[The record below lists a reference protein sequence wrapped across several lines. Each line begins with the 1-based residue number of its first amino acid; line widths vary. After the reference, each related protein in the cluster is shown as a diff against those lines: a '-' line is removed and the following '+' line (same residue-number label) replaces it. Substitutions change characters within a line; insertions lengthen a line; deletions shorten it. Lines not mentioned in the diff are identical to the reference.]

1 MLFKNAL
8 SNYCPNR
15 TTNELDMSQEPYTP
29 SKESI
34 LIVDDTPANLQLL
47 AQMLSEQGYKI
58 RMAQDGTMAL
68 LSVESS
74 PPDLILLDI
83 MMPQL
88 NGYEVCS
95 KLKASSQ
102 TKDIPIIFIS
112 ALNEVFDKL
121 KAFEVGGVDY
131 ITKPFQPPEVLAR
144 VEHQLHIRR
153 LTQQLSEQNALLQQE
168 VHRRE
173 IAEAEVRKSLS
184 KEQELNQLKSY
195 FVSMVSHE
203 FRNPLTTILG
213 FAELIIDFDQQ
224 LTSEKRQE
232 YLRQIKE
239 STRRMTALLND
250 VLTIGQAEAGKL
262 EFNPEPL
269 DVEEFCGH
277 LVEELK
283 LGNSLQHIIAFS
295 RPSQL
300 TKGCMDKN
308 LLRQILTNLLSNAIK
323 YSSEGSTITFDLVCQ
338 DGEAIFHIKDEG
350 IGISLEDQQRLFE
363 SFQRGSNVGKISGTG
378 LGLTIVKK
386 AVDLHGGQIAV
397 KSEVGVGT
405 TFSVAIPLNNP
416 SQSDEK
422 ESD

>member
-1 MLFKNAL
+1 
-8 SNYCPNR
+8 
-15 TTNELDMSQEPYTP
+15 MSQEPYTP

-47 AQMLSEQGYKI
+47 AQMLSEQGYKV

-83 MMPQL
+83 MMPEL

-95 KLKASSQ
+95 KLKASSF

-112 ALNEVFDKL
+112 ALNEVFDKV

-131 ITKPFQPPEVLAR
+131 ITKPFQAQEVLAR

-153 LTQQLSEQNALLQQE
+153 LTQQLLEQNALLQQE

-213 FAELIIDFDQQ
+213 FAELIRDFDQQ
-224 LTSEKRQE
+224 LTSEKRQA
-232 YLRQIKE
+232 YLRQIQE
-239 STRRMTALLND
+239 SARRMTALLND
-250 VLTIGQAEAGKL
+250 VLSIGQAEAGKL

-269 DVEEFCGH
+269 DVEEFCRD
-277 LVEELK
+277 LVEEIK
-283 LGNSLQHIIAFS
+283 LGNSVQHTITFS

-300 TKGCMDKN
+300 TKACMDKN

-323 YSSEGSTITFDLVCQ
+323 YSPEGSAVTFDLICQ
-338 DGEAIFHIKDEG
+338 DEKAIFDIKDEG
-350 IGISLEDQQRLFE
+350 IGISPEDQQRLFE

-405 TFSVAIPLNNP
+405 TFSVAIPLNN
-416 SQSDEK
+416 STLARLSF
-422 ESD
+422 

>member
-1 MLFKNAL
+1 
-8 SNYCPNR
+8 
-15 TTNELDMSQEPYTP
+15 MSQEPNTP

-47 AQMLSEQGYKI
+47 AQMLSEQGYKV
-58 RMAQDGTMAL
+58 RMAQDGIMAL
-68 LSVESS
+68 MSIQSS

-83 MMPQL
+83 MMPEL
-88 NGYEVCS
+88 NGYQVCS
-95 KLKASSQ
+95 KLKASCS

-112 ALNEVFDKL
+112 ALNEVFDKV

-131 ITKPFQPPEVLAR
+131 ITKPFQAQEVLAR

-173 IAEAEVRKSLS
+173 MAEVEVRRALS

-213 FAELIIDFDQQ
+213 FAEFMRDFGQQ
-224 LTSEKRQE
+224 LSEEKKQE
-232 YLRQIKE
+232 YLRQIEE
-239 STRRMTALLND
+239 SARRMTALLND
-250 VLTIGQAEAGKL
+250 VLSIGQAEAGKL
-262 EFNPEPL
+262 EFNPKPL
-269 DVEEFCGH
+269 DVEEFCGD
-277 LVEELK
+277 LVEEIK
-283 LGNSLQHIIAFS
+283 LGNSAQHRIVFS
-295 RPSQL
+295 SPSQL
-300 TKGCMDKN
+300 NKACMDKN

-323 YSSEGSTITFDLVCQ
+323 YSPEGRTVTFDLVCQ
-338 DGEAIFHIKDEG
+338 DDLAIFHIKDEG
-350 IGISLEDQQRLFE
+350 IGISPEDQQRLFE
-363 SFQRGSNVGKISGTG
+363 SFHRGNNVGKISGTG

-386 AVDLHGGQIAV
+386 AVDLHGGEIAV
-397 KSEVGVGT
+397 NSEIGLGT
-405 TFSVAIPLNNP
+405 TFSVAIPLNSP

>member
-1 MLFKNAL
+1 
-8 SNYCPNR
+8 
-15 TTNELDMSQEPYTP
+15 MSQEPYPP

-47 AQMLSEQGYKI
+47 AQMLSEQGYKV

-68 LSVESS
+68 MSIQSS

-83 MMPQL
+83 MMPEL

-95 KLKASSQ
+95 KLKASSF

-112 ALNEVFDKL
+112 ALNEVFDKV

-131 ITKPFQPPEVLAR
+131 ITKPFQAQEVLAR

-153 LTQQLSEQNALLQQE
+153 LTQQLLEQNALLQQE

-213 FAELIIDFDQQ
+213 FAELIRDFDQQ
-224 LTSEKRQE
+224 LTSEKRQA
-232 YLRQIKE
+232 YLRQIQE
-239 STRRMTALLND
+239 SARRMTALLND
-250 VLTIGQAEAGKL
+250 VLSIGQAEAGKL

-269 DVEEFCGH
+269 DVEEFCRD
-277 LVEELK
+277 LVEEIK
-283 LGNSLQHIIAFS
+283 LGNSVQHIITFS

-300 TKGCMDKN
+300 TKACMDKN

-323 YSSEGSTITFDLVCQ
+323 YSPEGSAVTFDLICQ
-338 DGEAIFHIKDEG
+338 DEKAIFDIKDEG
-350 IGISLEDQQRLFE
+350 IGISPEDQQRLFE

-386 AVDLHGGQIAV
+386 AVDLHGGQIVV
-397 KSEVGVGT
+397 KSDVGVGT
-405 TFSVAIPLNNP
+405 TFSVAIPLNN
-416 SQSDEK
+416 STLARLSF
-422 ESD
+422 

>member
-1 MLFKNAL
+1 
-8 SNYCPNR
+8 
-15 TTNELDMSQEPYTP
+15 MSQEPYPP

-47 AQMLSEQGYKI
+47 AQMLSEQGYKV

-83 MMPQL
+83 MMPEL

-95 KLKASSQ
+95 KLKASSF

-112 ALNEVFDKL
+112 ALNEVFDKV

-131 ITKPFQPPEVLAR
+131 ITKPFQAQEVLAR

-153 LTQQLSEQNALLQQE
+153 LTQQLLEQNALLQQE

-213 FAELIIDFDQQ
+213 FAELIRDFDQQ
-224 LTSEKRQE
+224 LTSEKRQA
-232 YLRQIKE
+232 YLRQIQE
-239 STRRMTALLND
+239 SARRMTALLND
-250 VLTIGQAEAGKL
+250 VLSIGQAEAGKI

-269 DVEEFCGH
+269 DVEEFCRD
-277 LVEELK
+277 LVEEIK
-283 LGNSLQHIIAFS
+283 LGNSVQHIITFS

-300 TKGCMDKN
+300 TKACMDKN

-323 YSSEGSTITFDLVCQ
+323 YSPEGSAVTFDLICQ
-338 DGEAIFHIKDEG
+338 DEKAIFDIKDEG
-350 IGISLEDQQRLFE
+350 IGISPEDQQRLFE

-405 TFSVAIPLNNP
+405 TFSVAIPLNN
-416 SQSDEK
+416 STLARLSF
-422 ESD
+422 

>member
-1 MLFKNAL
+1 
-8 SNYCPNR
+8 
-15 TTNELDMSQEPYTP
+15 MSQEPHTL
-29 SKESI
+29 SQESI

-47 AQMLSEQGYKI
+47 AQMLSEQGYKVRI
-58 RMAQDGTMAL
+58 AQDGTMAL
-68 LSVESS
+68 MSIQSSV
-74 PPDLILLDI
+74 PDLILLDI
-83 MMPQL
+83 MMPEL

-112 ALNEVFDKL
+112 ALHEVFDKV

-131 ITKPFQPPEVLAR
+131 ITKPFQAQEVLAR

-153 LTQQLSEQNALLQQE
+153 LSQQLLEQNALLQQE

-173 IAEAEVRKSLS
+173 MAEAEVRKSLS

-213 FAELIIDFDQQ
+213 FAEFMRDFSPQ
-224 LTSEKRQE
+224 LSEEKKQE
-232 YLRQIKE
+232 YLRQIQE
-239 STRRMTALLND
+239 SARRMTALLND
-250 VLTIGQAEAGKL
+250 VLSIGQAEAGKL
-262 EFNPEPL
+262 EFNPQPL
-269 DVEEFCGH
+269 DIEEFCND
-277 LVEELK
+277 LVEEIK
-283 LGNSLQHIIAFS
+283 LASSTQHRIDFS
-295 RPSQL
+295 SQKQS
-300 TKGCMDKN
+300 TKACMDKN

-323 YSSEGSTITFDLVCQ
+323 YSPEGSTITFDLVCQ
-338 DGEAIFHIKDEG
+338 DKKAIFHIKDEG
-350 IGISLEDQQRLFE
+350 IGISPADQQQLFE
-363 SFQRGSNVGKISGTG
+363 SFYRGSNVGKISGTG

-386 AVDLHGGQIAV
+386 ALDLHGGQIAV
-397 KSEVGVGT
+397 KSEVGMGT

-416 SQSDEK
+416 SQSDEN

>member
-1 MLFKNAL
+1 
-8 SNYCPNR
+8 
-15 TTNELDMSQEPYTP
+15 MSQEPYPP

-34 LIVDDTPANLQLL
+34 LIVDDTPTNLQLL
-47 AQMLSEQGYKI
+47 AQMLSEQGYKV

-83 MMPQL
+83 MMPEL

-95 KLKASSQ
+95 KLKASSF

-112 ALNEVFDKL
+112 ALNEVFDKV

-131 ITKPFQPPEVLAR
+131 ITKPFQAQEVLAR
-144 VEHQLHIRR
+144 VEHQLHIRK
-153 LTQQLSEQNALLQQE
+153 LTQQLLEQNALLQQE

-213 FAELIIDFDQQ
+213 FAELIRDYDQQ
-224 LTSEKRQE
+224 LTSEKRQA
-232 YLRQIKE
+232 YLRQIQE
-239 STRRMTALLND
+239 SARRMTALLND
-250 VLTIGQAEAGKL
+250 VLIIGQAEAGKI

-269 DVEEFCGH
+269 DVEEFCRD
-277 LVEELK
+277 LVEEIK
-283 LGNSLQHIIAFS
+283 LGNSVQHIITFS

-300 TKGCMDKN
+300 TKACMDKN

-323 YSSEGSTITFDLVCQ
+323 YSPEGSTVTFDLICQ
-338 DGEAIFHIKDEG
+338 DEKAIFHIKDEG
-350 IGISLEDQQRLFE
+350 IGISPEDQQRLFE

-386 AVDLHGGQIAV
+386 AVDLHGGQIVV
-397 KSEVGVGT
+397 KSDVGVGT

-416 SQSDEK
+416 MLARLSF
-422 ESD
+422 

>member
-1 MLFKNAL
+1 
-8 SNYCPNR
+8 
-15 TTNELDMSQEPYTP
+15 MSQEPYTP

-47 AQMLSEQGYKI
+47 AQMLSEQGYKV

-83 MMPQL
+83 MMPEL

-95 KLKASSQ
+95 KLKASSF

-112 ALNEVFDKL
+112 ALNEVFDKV

-131 ITKPFQPPEVLAR
+131 ITKPFQAQEVLAR

-153 LTQQLSEQNALLQQE
+153 LTQQLLEQNALLQQE

-213 FAELIIDFDQQ
+213 FAELIRDFDQQ
-224 LTSEKRQE
+224 LTSEKRQA
-232 YLRQIKE
+232 YLRQIQE
-239 STRRMTALLND
+239 SARRMTALLND
-250 VLTIGQAEAGKL
+250 VLSIGQAEAGKL

-269 DVEEFCGH
+269 DVEEFCRD
-277 LVEELK
+277 LVEEIK
-283 LGNSLQHIIAFS
+283 LGNSVQHTITFS

-300 TKGCMDKN
+300 TKACMDKN

-323 YSSEGSTITFDLVCQ
+323 YSPEGSAVTFDLICQ
-338 DGEAIFHIKDEG
+338 DEKAIFDIKDEG
-350 IGISLEDQQRLFE
+350 IGISPEDQQRLFE

-378 LGLTIVKK
+378 LGLTIAKK
-386 AVDLHGGQIAV
+386 AVDLHGGKIAV

-416 SQSDEK
+416 NQSDEK

>member
-1 MLFKNAL
+1 
-8 SNYCPNR
+8 
-15 TTNELDMSQEPYTP
+15 
-29 SKESI
+29 
-34 LIVDDTPANLQLL
+34 
-47 AQMLSEQGYKI
+47 
-58 RMAQDGTMAL
+58 MAL

-83 MMPQL
+83 MMPEL

-95 KLKASSQ
+95 KLKASSF

-112 ALNEVFDKL
+112 ALNEVFDKV

-131 ITKPFQPPEVLAR
+131 ITKPFQAQEVLAR

-153 LTQQLSEQNALLQQE
+153 LTQQLLEQNALLQQE

-213 FAELIIDFDQQ
+213 FAELVRDFDQQ
-224 LTSEKRQE
+224 LTSEKRQA
-232 YLRQIKE
+232 YLRQIQE
-239 STRRMTALLND
+239 SARRMTALLND
-250 VLTIGQAEAGKL
+250 VLSIGQAEAGKL

-269 DVEEFCGH
+269 DVEEFCRD
-277 LVEELK
+277 LVEEIK
-283 LGNSLQHIIAFS
+283 LGNSVQHIITFS

-300 TKGCMDKN
+300 TKACMDKN

-323 YSSEGSTITFDLVCQ
+323 YSPEGSAVTFDLICQ
-338 DGEAIFHIKDEG
+338 DEKAIFDIKDEG
-350 IGISLEDQQRLFE
+350 IGISPEDQQRLFE

-405 TFSVAIPLNNP
+405 TFSVAIPLNN
-416 SQSDEK
+416 STLARLSF
-422 ESD
+422 

>member
-1 MLFKNAL
+1 
-8 SNYCPNR
+8 
-15 TTNELDMSQEPYTP
+15 MSQEPYTP

-47 AQMLSEQGYKI
+47 AQMLSEQGYKV

-68 LSVESS
+68 MSIQSS

-83 MMPQL
+83 MMPEL

-95 KLKASSQ
+95 KLKASSF

-112 ALNEVFDKL
+112 ALNEVFDKV

-131 ITKPFQPPEVLAR
+131 ITKPFQAQEVLAR

-153 LTQQLSEQNALLQQE
+153 LTQQLLEQNALLQQE

-213 FAELIIDFDQQ
+213 FAELIRDFDQQ
-224 LTSEKRQE
+224 LTSEKRQA
-232 YLRQIKE
+232 YLRQIQE
-239 STRRMTALLND
+239 SARRMTALLND
-250 VLTIGQAEAGKL
+250 VLSIGQAEAGKL

-269 DVEEFCGH
+269 DVEEFCRD
-277 LVEELK
+277 LVEEIK
-283 LGNSLQHIIAFS
+283 LGNSVQHIITFS

-300 TKGCMDKN
+300 TKACMDKN

-323 YSSEGSTITFDLVCQ
+323 YSPKGSAVTFDLICQ
-338 DGEAIFHIKDEG
+338 DEKAIFDIKDEG
-350 IGISLEDQQRLFE
+350 IGISPEDQQRLFE

-405 TFSVAIPLNNP
+405 TFSVAIPLNN
-416 SQSDEK
+416 STLARLSF
-422 ESD
+422 

>member
-1 MLFKNAL
+1 M
-8 SNYCPNR
+8 R
-15 TTNELDMSQEPYTP
+15 QEPYTP

-47 AQMLSEQGYKI
+47 AQMLSEQGYKV

-68 LSVESS
+68 MSIQSS

-83 MMPQL
+83 MMPEL

-95 KLKASSQ
+95 KLKASSF

-112 ALNEVFDKL
+112 ALNEVFDKV

-131 ITKPFQPPEVLAR
+131 ITKPFQAQEVLAR

-153 LTQQLSEQNALLQQE
+153 LTQQLLEQNALLQQE

-213 FAELIIDFDQQ
+213 FAELIRDFDQQ
-224 LTSEKRQE
+224 LTSEKRQA
-232 YLRQIKE
+232 YLRQIQE
-239 STRRMTALLND
+239 SARRMTALLND
-250 VLTIGQAEAGKL
+250 VLSIGQAEAGKL

-269 DVEEFCGH
+269 DVEEFCRD
-277 LVEELK
+277 LVEEIK
-283 LGNSLQHIIAFS
+283 LGNSVQHIITFS

-300 TKGCMDKN
+300 TKACMDKN

-323 YSSEGSTITFDLVCQ
+323 YSPEGSAVTFDLICQ
-338 DGEAIFHIKDEG
+338 DEKAIFDIKDEG
-350 IGISLEDQQRLFE
+350 IGISPEDQQRLFE

-405 TFSVAIPLNNP
+405 TFSVAIPLNN
-416 SQSDEK
+416 STLARLSF
-422 ESD
+422 

>member
-1 MLFKNAL
+1 
-8 SNYCPNR
+8 
-15 TTNELDMSQEPYTP
+15 MSQELHTP
-29 SKESI
+29 PKDSI

-47 AQMLSEQGYKI
+47 AVMLSKQGYKV

-68 LSVESS
+68 MSIQSS

-83 MMPQL
+83 MMPEL

-95 KLKASSQ
+95 RLKASSQ
-102 TKDIPIIFIS
+102 TKEIPVIFIS
-112 ALNEVFDKL
+112 ALNEVFDKV

-131 ITKPFQPPEVLAR
+131 ITKPFQAQEVLAR

-153 LTQQLSEQNALLQQE
+153 LSQQLLERNALLQQE

-173 IAEAEVRKSLS
+173 MAEAEVRKALS

-203 FRNPLTTILG
+203 FRNPLSTILC
-213 FAELIIDFDQQ
+213 FAEFLRDFSQQ
-224 LTSEKRQE
+224 LSEEKKQKH
-232 YLRQIKE
+232 LRQIEE
-239 STRRMTALLND
+239 SARRMTALLND
-250 VLTIGQAEAGKL
+250 VLSIGQAEAGKL

-269 DVEEFCGH
+269 DVEEFCGD
-277 LVEELK
+277 LVEEIK
-283 LGNSLQHIIAFS
+283 LGNSAQHRIAFS
-295 RPSQL
+295 NPSQL
-300 TKGCMDKN
+300 TKACMDKN

-323 YSSEGSTITFDLVCQ
+323 YSPEGSTVILDLVCQ
-338 DGEAIFHIKDEG
+338 DEKAIFHIKDEG
-350 IGISLEDQQRLFE
+350 IGISPEDQQRLFE

-405 TFSVAIPLNNP
+405 TFSVEIPLNNP

-422 ESD
+422 ELD

>member
-1 MLFKNAL
+1 
-8 SNYCPNR
+8 
-15 TTNELDMSQEPYTP
+15 MSQEPHTP

-58 RMAQDGTMAL
+58 RIAQDGTMAL
-68 LSVESS
+68 MSIQSS

-83 MMPQL
+83 MMPEL

-102 TKDIPIIFIS
+102 AKDIPIIFIS
-112 ALNEVFDKL
+112 ALNEVFDKV

-131 ITKPFQPPEVLAR
+131 ITKPFQTQEVLAR
-144 VEHQLHIRR
+144 IEHQLHIRR
-153 LTQQLSEQNALLQQE
+153 LTQELSEQNALLQQE

-173 IAEAEVRKSLS
+173 MAEAEVRQALS

-213 FAELIIDFDQQ
+213 FAELIRDFDQQ

-232 YLRQIKE
+232 YLRQIQE
-239 STRRMTALLND
+239 STRRMTVLLND
-250 VLTIGQAEAGKL
+250 VLSIGQAEAGKL

-269 DVEEFCGH
+269 DVEEFCGD
-277 LVEELK
+277 LVEEMK
-283 LGNSLQHIIAFS
+283 LANSTQHRIVFS
-295 RPSQL
+295 SPNQS
-300 TKGCMDKN
+300 TKACMDKN

-323 YSSEGSTITFDLVCQ
+323 YSPKGSTVTFDLLCQ
-338 DGEAIFHIKDEG
+338 DDLAIFHIKDQG
-350 IGISLEDQQRLFE
+350 IGISPEDQQRLFE
-363 SFQRGSNVGKISGTG
+363 SFHRGSNVGKISGTG

-386 AVDLHGGQIAV
+386 AVDLHGGQIGV
-397 KSEVGVGT
+397 NSELGVGT
-405 TFSVAIPLNNP
+405 TFSVAIPLNRVC
-416 SQSDEK
+416 
-422 ESD
+422 

>member
-1 MLFKNAL
+1 M
-8 SNYCPNR
+8 R
-15 TTNELDMSQEPYTP
+15 QEPYTP

-47 AQMLSEQGYKI
+47 AQMLSEQGYKV

-68 LSVESS
+68 MSIESS

-83 MMPQL
+83 MMPEL

-95 KLKASSQ
+95 KLKASSF

-112 ALNEVFDKL
+112 ALNEVFDKV

-131 ITKPFQPPEVLAR
+131 ITKPFQAQEVLAR

-153 LTQQLSEQNALLQQE
+153 LTQQLLEQNALLQQE

-213 FAELIIDFDQQ
+213 FAELIRDFDQQ
-224 LTSEKRQE
+224 LTSEKRQA
-232 YLRQIKE
+232 YLRQIQE
-239 STRRMTALLND
+239 SARRMTALLND
-250 VLTIGQAEAGKL
+250 VLSIGQAEAGKL

-269 DVEEFCGH
+269 DVEEFCRD
-277 LVEELK
+277 LVEEIK
-283 LGNSLQHIIAFS
+283 LGNSVQHIITFS

-300 TKGCMDKN
+300 TKACMDKN

-323 YSSEGSTITFDLVCQ
+323 YSPEGSAVTFDLICQ
-338 DGEAIFHIKDEG
+338 DEKAIFHIKDEG
-350 IGISLEDQQRLFE
+350 IGISPEDQQRLFE

-397 KSEVGVGT
+397 KSEIGVGT
-405 TFSVAIPLNNP
+405 TFSVAIPLNN
-416 SQSDEK
+416 STLARLSF
-422 ESD
+422 

>member
-1 MLFKNAL
+1 
-8 SNYCPNR
+8 
-15 TTNELDMSQEPYTP
+15 MSQEPYTP

-47 AQMLSEQGYKI
+47 AQMLSEQGYKV

-83 MMPQL
+83 MMPEL

-95 KLKASSQ
+95 KLKASSF

-112 ALNEVFDKL
+112 ALNEVFDKV

-131 ITKPFQPPEVLAR
+131 ITKPFQAQEVLAR

-153 LTQQLSEQNALLQQE
+153 LTQQLLEQNALLQQE

-213 FAELIIDFDQQ
+213 FAELIRDFDQQ
-224 LTSEKRQE
+224 LTSEKRQA
-232 YLRQIKE
+232 YLRQIQE
-239 STRRMTALLND
+239 SARRMTALLND
-250 VLTIGQAEAGKL
+250 VLSIGQAEAGKL
-262 EFNPEPL
+262 EVNPEPL

-283 LGNSLQHIIAFS
+283 LGNSVQHIIAFS

-300 TKGCMDKN
+300 TKACMDKN

-323 YSSEGSTITFDLVCQ
+323 YSPEGSAVTFDLICQ
-338 DGEAIFHIKDEG
+338 DEKAIFDIKDEG
-350 IGISLEDQQRLFE
+350 IGISPEDQQRLFE

-405 TFSVAIPLNNP
+405 TFSVAIPLNN
-416 SQSDEK
+416 STLARLSF
-422 ESD
+422 

>member
-1 MLFKNAL
+1 
-8 SNYCPNR
+8 
-15 TTNELDMSQEPYTP
+15 MSQEPHTL
-29 SKESI
+29 SQESI

-47 AQMLSEQGYKI
+47 AQMLSEQGYKVRI
-58 RMAQDGTMAL
+58 AQDGTMAL
-68 LSVESS
+68 MSIQSSV
-74 PPDLILLDI
+74 PDLILLDI
-83 MMPQL
+83 MMPEL

-112 ALNEVFDKL
+112 TLNEAFDKV

-131 ITKPFQPPEVLAR
+131 ITKPFQAQEVLAR

-153 LTQQLSEQNALLQQE
+153 LSQQLLEQNALLQQE

-173 IAEAEVRKSLS
+173 MAEAEVRKSLS

-213 FAELIIDFDQQ
+213 FAEFMRDFSPQ
-224 LTSEKRQE
+224 LSEEKKQE
-232 YLRQIKE
+232 YLRQIQE
-239 STRRMTALLND
+239 SARRMTALLND
-250 VLTIGQAEAGKL
+250 VLSIGQAEAGKL
-262 EFNPEPL
+262 EFNPQPL
-269 DVEEFCGH
+269 DIEEFCND
-277 LVEELK
+277 LVEEIK
-283 LGNSLQHIIAFS
+283 LASSTQHRIDFS
-295 RPSQL
+295 SQKQS
-300 TKGCMDKN
+300 TKACMDKN

-323 YSSEGSTITFDLVCQ
+323 YSPEGSTITFDLVCQ
-338 DGEAIFHIKDEG
+338 DKKAIFHIKDEG
-350 IGISLEDQQRLFE
+350 IGISPADQQQLFE
-363 SFQRGSNVGKISGTG
+363 SFYRGSNVGKISGTG

-386 AVDLHGGQIAV
+386 ALDLHGGQIAV
-397 KSEVGVGT
+397 KSEVGMGT

-416 SQSDEK
+416 SQSDEN

>member
-1 MLFKNAL
+1 
-8 SNYCPNR
+8 
-15 TTNELDMSQEPYTP
+15 
-29 SKESI
+29 
-34 LIVDDTPANLQLL
+34 
-47 AQMLSEQGYKI
+47 MLSEQGYKVRI
-58 RMAQDGTMAL
+58 AQDGTMAL

-95 KLKASSQ
+95 KLKASTQ

-112 ALNEVFDKL
+112 ALNEVFDKV

-131 ITKPFQPPEVLAR
+131 ITKPFQVQEVLAR

-153 LTQQLSEQNALLQQE
+153 LTQQLSEQNAILQQE

-283 LGNSLQHIIAFS
+283 LGNSVQHIIAFS
-295 RPSQL
+295 RPNQL

-350 IGISLEDQQRLFE
+350 IGISLEDQKRLFE